1 VKNSGRYTIGGRAC
15 GVDLQNSSFSKLF
28 GTIYDGTMHFN
39 AMTMA
44 HTLQRPVVLMRS
56 YNSIDS
62 KVAGVDV

>member
-1 VKNSGRYTIGGRAC
+1 LAVERA
-15 GVDLQNSSFSKLF
+15 VLTFKTRVFRSSCLEP
-28 GTIYDGTMHFN
+28 YDGTMHFN

-56 YNSIDS
+56 YNRIDS